1 LRRLGRKRAAD
12 EPFRCS
18 GDFQASV
25 AGDARGVNDF
35 GLPGEPLRRA
45 PSPAYRTE
53 GPFAPWHFSED
64 ASLGRFRP
72 HLAATNRTASTAG
85 WPGLYLS
92 CERRLAIGHV
102 EVSTLDREPRDW
114 HQYSSGVLGSIS
126 FGITLLIVWG
136 VCVVLGLGAVALRNG
151 KWRARRSI
159 PIASPRYWR
168 LIAAWVGPKRSAQRS
183 LSMLLQASDLPGDGS
198 GVDETAHVPGR
209 RDGRGDRAWSE
220 GKTAGKRHGA
230 AAVAQSERSR
240 WLSIEVVPLATATDA
255 TEAVKDIT
263 FVGYPNPQAKI
274 IAERLVDGPTVPGC
288 STTWGI
294 RRRPLFGVQERG
306 STRRPG
312 LSRRRRGLSGA
323 SSSVSQPLP
332 SGRSGRGRRSS
343 PSPR

>member
-114 HQYSSGVLGSIS
+114 HQYSSGVLGEHADL
-126 FGITLLIVWG
+126 F
-136 VCVVLGLGAVALRNG
+136 
-151 KWRARRSI
+151 
-159 PIASPRYWR
+159 
-168 LIAAWVGPKRSAQRS
+168 RS
-183 LSMLLQASDLPGDGS
+183 LLPDIGDS
-198 GVDETAHVPGR
+198 LRPG
-209 RDGRGDRAWSE
+209 W
-220 GKTAGKRHGA
+220 
-230 AAVAQSERSR
+230 AQSEARSAPCRCSFKHQTCLAMDRGLTRQRTFRAGVMGEVTGRGARARQQGSVTAQRLLLRVSDQDGYRSR
-240 WLSIEVVPLATATDA
+240 SCHWPL
-255 TEAVKDIT
+255 
-263 FVGYPNPQAKI
+263 Q
-274 IAERLVDGPTVPGC
+274 PTQ
-288 STTWGI
+288 
-294 RRRPLFGVQERG
+294 RKL
-306 STRRPG
+306 
-312 LSRRRRGLSGA
+312 
-323 SSSVSQPLP
+323 
-332 SGRSGRGRRSS
+332 
-343 PSPR
+343 